1 MTPVLRTIKLHGFLG
16 KKFAKS
22 VELAGNNMFQLMNG
36 LKARFG
42 PEFQEVIRNNNWH
55 VVEGKLKKGN
65 DLSDESLNK
74 NLNENVIHI
83 LPAVQG
89 ASAAF
94 RTILGII
101 LIVVGVWFNQ
111 PWLVNMG
118 VAMALGGVAEM
129 LNKPKSMD
137 QRKQQD
143 EGGSSIFNSARMV
156 TTQGGPIPVIYG
168 RVRRASSV
176 VISTDFSS
184 EQQFNFYDMD
194 YPPGGGIEP

>member
-16 KKFAKS
+16 KKFAKE
-22 VELAGNNMFQLMNG
+22 VQLAGNNMFQLMSG

-42 PEFQEVIRNNNWH
+42 QEFHDIIRDNDWH

-65 DLSDESLNK
+65 DLWEENLNK
-74 NLNENVIHI
+74 SLREDVIHI
-83 LPAVQG
+83 LPAVKG
-89 ASAAF
+89 ASAVF
-94 RTILGII
+94 RTILGVV

-111 PWLVNMG
+111 PWLVNIG
-118 VAMALGGVAEM
+118 VSMALGGVAEM
-129 LNKPKSMD
+129 LMKPKSMD

-143 EGGSSIFNSARMV
+143 EGGSSIFNSAKMV
-156 TTQGGPIPVIYG
+156 TTQGGPVPVIYG

-184 EQQFNFYDMD
+184 EETQQY
-194 YPPGGGIEP
+194 YEYVGGGGGGIEP